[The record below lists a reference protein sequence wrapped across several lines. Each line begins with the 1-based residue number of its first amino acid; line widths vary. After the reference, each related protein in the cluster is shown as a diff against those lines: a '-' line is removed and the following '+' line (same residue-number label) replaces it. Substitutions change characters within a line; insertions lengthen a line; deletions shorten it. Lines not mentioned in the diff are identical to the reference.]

1 MINLQI
7 RFFYYFICHL
17 LICRPAE
24 RDVPK
29 YKEVVEEGESHIR
42 TDNKY
47 EMGPKEE
54 TISTEFSHKT
64 EQLLDFIEK
73 KYLTGK
79 WSLDRRGKQIMNKMK
94 LAENSNKVSLLSLSN
109 PFSITFS
116 GKSYGVWI

>member
-1 MINLQI
+1 M
-7 RFFYYFICHL
+7 
-17 LICRPAE
+17 
-24 RDVPK
+24 D
-29 YKEVVEEGESHIR
+29 
-42 TDNKY
+42 
-47 EMGPKEE
+47 PKEE

-79 WSLDRRGKQIMNKMK
+79 WSLDRRGKQIINKMK